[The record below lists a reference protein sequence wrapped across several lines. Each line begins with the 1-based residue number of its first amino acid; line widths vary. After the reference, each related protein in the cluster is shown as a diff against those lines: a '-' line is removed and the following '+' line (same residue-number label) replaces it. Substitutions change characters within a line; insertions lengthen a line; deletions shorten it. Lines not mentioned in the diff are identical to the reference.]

1 MEIILNTKV
10 FIAGSITIKNI
21 DIKVKER
28 IKNIIDQHFE
38 VLVGDADGVDS
49 SVQKI
54 LNELNANSVRV
65 FCSGQNPR
73 NNLGGWSV
81 ESVFTLH
88 KEGSRAFFTAKD
100 VKMAEAADFGLMIW
114 DTKSTGTL
122 SNVIELLSAKK
133 KSVVFINKDKLFKNV
148 GSVEQLEELVALMS
162 DHAKNKAEDKIRLS
176 EKIAR
181 LKNEQ
186 LNMF

>member
-1 MEIILNTKV
+1 MTTKV
-10 FIAGSITIKNI
+10 FIAGSITIKNL
-21 DIKVKER
+21 DPKVKER
-28 IKNIIDQHFE
+28 IANIVDQGFE

-49 SVQKI
+49 SVQNY
-54 LNELNANSVRV
+54 LSELNAKAVTV
-65 FCSGQNPR
+65 FCSGEVPR
-73 NNLGGWSV
+73 NNSGSWSV
-81 ESVFTLH
+81 EPVSTLH

-100 VKMAEAADFGLMIW
+100 VKMAETADFGLMIW

-133 KSVVFINKDKLFKNV
+133 KSVVFVNKDKIFKNV
-148 GSVEQLEELVALMS
+148 SSIEHLEDLIGLMS
-162 DHAKNKAEDKIRLS
+162 DHAKKKAEDKIRLS
-176 EKIAR
+176 EKVSS